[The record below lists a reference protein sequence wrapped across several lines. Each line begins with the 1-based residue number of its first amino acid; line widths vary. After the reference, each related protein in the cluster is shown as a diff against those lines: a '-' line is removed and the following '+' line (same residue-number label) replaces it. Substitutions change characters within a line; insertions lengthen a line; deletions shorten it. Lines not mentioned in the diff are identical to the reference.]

1 MGKFPLAIKKVCTR
15 SSAHVSEVKNIVPKI
30 VGKSTYSKYVHE
42 DFPLTSENGVMVKT
56 ILGEHS
62 PINLVID
69 AKLYDVEIGN
79 GATYKFA
86 LSPNRTL
93 AGLSIRGN
101 GGVIDGLE
109 FHLRTRISL

>member
-1 MGKFPLAIKKVCTR
+1 
-15 SSAHVSEVKNIVPKI
+15 
-30 VGKSTYSKYVHE
+30 
-42 DFPLTSENGVMVKT
+42 MVKT

-93 AGLSIRGN
+93 AGLTIRGN

-109 FHLRTRISL
+109 FHLRTRISLLFSQRKLKALPFSLKVKNFGCCYRDSN